1 MTDADV
7 GKPLLVARVPSPH
20 DFTPQSIDWRK
31 VAGSLRDTGE
41 RAAQELNFAPL
52 HEKPAI
58 ATVMATCNCLAAAI
72 EEGLS

>member
-1 MTDADV
+1 MS
-7 GKPLLVARVPSPH
+7 GIPLKPILG
-20 DFTPQSIDWRK
+20 PQPIDWRK
-31 VAGSLRDTGE
+31 VAASLRGFG
-41 RAAQELNFAPL
+41 AQAGRDLMYVPA